1 MRGED
6 EMGIFDGLLGNSRE
20 LNAEDVEQDM
30 DRLLTMGEQVE
41 KAYRITRDLIIFTN
55 KRLILVDKE
64 GMTAKKI
71 EYLSIPYK
79 NITRFSIEAEG
90 HFDLDAEL
98 LIWILGEEAPIQK
111 QFGRSVD
118 IYELQSVLAYYVLK

>member
-64 GMTAKKI
+64 GMTAKK
-71 EYLSIPYK
+71 
-79 NITRFSIEAEG
+79 N
-90 HFDLDAEL
+90 
-98 LIWILGEEAPIQK
+98 
-111 QFGRSVD
+111 
-118 IYELQSVLAYYVLK
+118 

>member
-64 GMTAKKI
+64 GMTAKK
-71 EYLSIPYK
+71 L
-79 NITRFSIEAEG
+79 NIFPFRTKI
-90 HFDLDAEL
+90 L
-98 LIWILGEEAPIQK
+98 LA
-111 QFGRSVD
+111 
-118 IYELQSVLAYYVLK
+118 LA

>member
-79 NITRFSIEAEG
+79 I
-90 HFDLDAEL
+90 L
-98 LIWILGEEAPIQK
+98 LA
-111 QFGRSVD
+111 
-118 IYELQSVLAYYVLK
+118 LA